1 VKKREYNKNIKF
13 WLDKKR
19 QISSYK

>member
-13 WLDKKR
+13 WLDKDR